1 MAGSLDQ
8 KVHMGTLLA
17 FYGPLLTEKQR
28 EAIRLSCEE
37 DLSLSEIAA
46 QTGISRQGVH
56 DALHRGQ
63 EQLEDLESKL
73 HVLERFE
80 KTQQG
85 LENALALIREIPGDK
100 ARQAEQFITAL
111 MAADEEEE
119 NGL

>member
-1 MAGSLDQ
+1 MDNTIMRTMLFD
-8 KVHMGTLLA
+8 
-17 FYGPLLTEKQR
+17 FYGDLLTEKQR
-28 EAIRLSCEE
+28 ETIRLSCEE

-46 QTGISRQGVH
+46 QTGVSRQGVH

-80 KTQQG
+80 KTQEG
-85 LENALALIREIPGDK
+85 LSSALELIRQIPGDK
-100 ARQAEQFITAL
+100 ARQAEQCITAL
-111 MAADEEEE
+111 MRLDEEEE